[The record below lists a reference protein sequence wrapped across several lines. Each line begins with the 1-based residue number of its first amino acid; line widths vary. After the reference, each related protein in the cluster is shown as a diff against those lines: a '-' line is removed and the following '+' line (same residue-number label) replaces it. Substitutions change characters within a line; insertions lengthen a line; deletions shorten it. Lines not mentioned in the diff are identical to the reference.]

1 MSGVIETLYLLF
13 DADTDGL
20 KKGENEAKKS
30 TDNIAGM
37 FTRAAGIAAAA
48 FAAAGLGQKIMA
60 QAALND
66 QLGDTASLLGVN
78 AQQLDLWSQAA
89 VMADGTAEGFQASL
103 KSLAGEAAA
112 IATKGTSRLKPFFD
126 ELGIS
131 MVDAQGKARNVMD
144 ILPELAGAFEGL
156 SKQEALGM
164 GRKMGLDEGTI
175 MLLQRG
181 RHGVEELTGRM
192 EALGVVSEAAT
203 EAAGAY
209 DEQSKVTARIFEL
222 MASKA
227 TEYVLPAL
235 TAIQKGFEMAY
246 SFIQQHPDLIKGV
259 GIAFGVAGAVIFASY
274 VPAMWAAAS
283 ATLAAAA
290 PFLLV
295 AAAVGAIGLAFAL
308 AWEDIRVWQAGGD
321 SLIGKFLGSW
331 IEMEDTVFR
340 TFDSIGEY
348 WDRVIENIVSGIEK
362 AVALWKD
369 IKGGGGALWDDAKS
383 ALGIGSDNHSQK
395 GAQMIGLADSAP
407 MNSVTSSAITNGN
420 SSVSKDNS
428 VKIDKIEVNT
438 QATDAEGISKGLMG
452 GLQQH
457 FSAAIDQSDDGLLA

>member
-1 MSGVIETLYLLF
+1 MSGVFETLYLLL

-20 KKGENEAKKS
+20 KKGENEAKQS
-30 TDNIAGM
+30 SDNIAGM
-37 FTRAAGIAAAA
+37 FTKAAGVVAAA
-48 FAAAGLGQKIMA
+48 FAAMAVGQRIMD

-66 QLGDTASLLGVN
+66 QLGDTAALMGVN
-78 AQQLDLWSQAA
+78 AQELDLWTQAA
-89 VMADGTAEGFQASL
+89 VMADGTVEGFQGSL
-103 KSLAGEAAA
+103 KGLAGEAAA

-156 SKQEALGM
+156 SKQESLGM

-181 RHGVEELTGRM
+181 RRGVEELKARM
-192 EALGVVSEAAT
+192 EALGVVSDKAT
-203 EAAGAY
+203 EAAGKY
-209 DEQSKVTARIFEL
+209 DEQSKITARIWEL

-235 TAIQKGFEMAY
+235 TAIHKGFELVY
-246 SFIQQHPDLIKGV
+246 GFIQRHPDLIKGV
-259 GIAFGVAGAVIFASY
+259 GIALAAVGAVIFASY
-274 VPAMWAAAS
+274 VPAMWAATT
-283 ATLAAAA
+283 ATIGMLA
-290 PFLLV
+290 PFLAV

-308 AWEDIRVWQAGGD
+308 AWEDIQVWQAGGD
-321 SLIGKFLGSW
+321 SLIGSWLGSW
-331 IEMEDTVFR
+331 ESFSSQFGDIVETVMGYIQKVVDAYMTARDTVSKG
-340 TFDSIGEY
+340 FDVGGDAINAARDKTSS
-348 WDRVIENIVSGIEK
+348 WIEK
-362 AVALWKD
+362 
-369 IKGGGGALWDDAKS
+369 GA
-383 ALGIGSDNHSQK
+383 N
-395 GAQMIGLADSAP
+395 MIGMADSSPINAT
-407 MNSVTSSAITNGN
+407 TSNAISNGN

-428 VKIDKIEVNT
+428 VKIEKVEIST
-438 QATDAEGISKGLMG
+438 QATDADGISKGLMG

>member
-1 MSGVIETLYLLF
+1 MAGVFETLYLLF

-37 FTRAAGIAAAA
+37 FTKAAGIAAAA

-131 MVDAQGKARNVMD
+131 MVDANGKARDVMQV
-144 ILPELAGAFEGL
+144 LPELAGAFEGL
-156 SKQEALGM
+156 GKQESLGM

-181 RHGVEELTGRM
+181 RRGVEELTGRM

-235 TAIQKGFEMAY
+235 TAIHRGFEMVY
-246 SFIQQHPDLIKGV
+246 GFIQQHPDLIKGV
-259 GIAFGVAGAVIFASY
+259 GIAFGVAGSIVLASY

-290 PFLLV
+290 PFLAV

-308 AWEDIRVWQAGGD
+308 AWEDIQTWQAGGD
-321 SLIGKFLGSW
+321 SLVGSWLGSW
-331 IEMEDTVFR
+331 NDFSTQIGGIVDTI
-340 TFDSIGEY
+340 IGY
-348 WDRVIENIVSGIEK
+348 IQKVIDTYMAARDIVSQCFEMG
-362 AVALWKD
+362 ANVY
-369 IKGGGGALWDDAKS
+369 GGAVDKTSGW
-383 ALGIGSDNHSQK
+383 IEK

>member
-1 MSGVIETLYLLF
+1 MSGVFETLYLLF

-37 FTRAAGIAAAA
+37 FTKAAGIAAAA

-131 MVDAQGKARNVMD
+131 MVDANGKARDVMQV
-144 ILPELAGAFEGL
+144 LPELAGAFEGL
-156 SKQEALGM
+156 GKQESLGM

-181 RHGVEELTGRM
+181 RRGVEELTGRM

-203 EAAGAY
+203 EAAGKY

-235 TAIQKGFEMAY
+235 TAIHKGFEMVY
-246 SFIQQHPDLIKGV
+246 GFIQQHPDLIKGV
-259 GIAFGVAGAVIFASY
+259 GIAFGVAGSIVLASY

-283 ATLAAAA
+283 ATLATAA
-290 PFLLV
+290 PFLAV

-308 AWEDIRVWQAGGD
+308 AWEDMQIWQSGGD
-321 SLIGKFLGSW
+321 SLIGSWLGSW
-331 IEMEDTVFR
+331 TDFSTQIGGIVDTIIGYIQKVIDTYMAARDLVSQGFEM
-340 TFDSIGEY
+340 GANAY
-348 WDRVIENIVSGIEK
+348 
-362 AVALWKD
+362 
-369 IKGGGGALWDDAKS
+369 GGAVDKTSGW
-383 ALGIGSDNHSQK
+383 IEK

-420 SSVSKDNS
+420 QSVSKDNS
-428 VKIDKIEVNT
+428 VKIDKVEINT

-452 GLQQH
+452 GLQQQ

>member
-1 MSGVIETLYLLF
+1 MAGVFETLYLLF

-89 VMADGTAEGFQASL
+89 VMADGTAEGFQGSL

-131 MVDAQGKARNVMD
+131 MVDANGKARDVMQV
-144 ILPELAGAFEGL
+144 LPELAEAFEGL
-156 SKQEALGM
+156 GKQESLGM

-181 RHGVEELTGRM
+181 RRGVEELTGRM

-235 TAIQKGFEMAY
+235 TAIQKGFEMVY

-308 AWEDIRVWQAGGD
+308 AWEDIQIWQAGGD
-321 SLIGKFLGSW
+321 SLIGSWLGSW
-331 IEMEDTVFR
+331 NDFSSSVGDIVDTIMGYIQKLVDAYMAARDLVSQGIEMGANAYDSTV
-340 TFDSIGEY
+340 GAA
-348 WDRVIENIVSGIEK
+348 SGWIEK
-362 AVALWKD
+362 
-369 IKGGGGALWDDAKS
+369 GA
-383 ALGIGSDNHSQK
+383 N
-395 GAQMIGLADSAP
+395 MIGAADSSP
-407 MNSVTSSAITNGN
+407 MNSTTSSAITNGN

>member
-1 MSGVIETLYLLF
+1 MAGVFETLYLLF

-30 TDNIAGM
+30 TDNIAEM
-37 FTRAAGIAAAA
+37 FTGVAKAAAAA
-48 FAAAGLGQKIMA
+48 FGVAAISSKIMN

-131 MVDAQGKARNVMD
+131 MVDADGKARDVMQV
-144 ILPELAGAFEGL
+144 LPELAEAFEGL
-156 SKQEALGM
+156 GKQESLGM

-181 RHGVEELTGRM
+181 RRGVEELTGRM

-235 TAIQKGFEMAY
+235 TAIHRGFEMVY
-246 SFIQQHPDLIKGV
+246 GFIQKHPDLIKGV

-283 ATLAAAA
+283 ATLATAA
-290 PFLLV
+290 PFLAV

-308 AWEDIRVWQAGGD
+308 AWEDIQVWRDGGD
-321 SLIGKFLGSW
+321 SLIGSWFGNWNDYSSQFGDNIETMIGWITKLVDMFLKAKNVVSSGFGMTDAIGW
-331 IEMEDTVFR
+331 AAGKGANIIE
-340 TFDSIGEY
+340 
-348 WDRVIENIVSGIEK
+348 
-362 AVALWKD
+362 
-369 IKGGGGALWDDAKS
+369 
-383 ALGIGSDNHSQK
+383 K
-395 GAQMIGLADSAP
+395 GAQMIGLADSSP
-407 MNSVTSSAITNGN
+407 INSTTSSAITNGN

>member
-1 MSGVIETLYLLF
+1 MSGVFETLYLLF

-30 TDNIAGM
+30 TDNIADM
-37 FTRAAGIAAAA
+37 FKKAASIATAAFGAAAIGA
-48 FAAAGLGQKIMA
+48 KIMH

-89 VMADGTAEGFQASL
+89 VMADGTAEGFQGSL

-131 MVDAQGKARNVMD
+131 MVDANGKARDVMQV
-144 ILPELAGAFEGL
+144 LPELAEAFEGL
-156 SKQEALGM
+156 GKQESLGM

-181 RHGVEELTGRM
+181 RRGVEELTGRM

-203 EAAGAY
+203 EAAGEY

-235 TAIQKGFEMAY
+235 TAIQKGFEMVY
-246 SFIQQHPDLIKGV
+246 GFIQQHPDLIKGV

-283 ATLAAAA
+283 ATLATAA
-290 PFLLV
+290 PFLAV

-308 AWEDIRVWQAGGD
+308 AWEDIQIWQAGGD
-321 SLIGKFLGSW
+321 SLIGSWLGSW
-331 IEMEDTVFR
+331 NDFSSSVGDIVDTIMGYIQKLVDAYTSARDLVSQGIEMGANAYDSTV
-340 TFDSIGEY
+340 GKA
-348 WDRVIENIVSGIEK
+348 SGWIEK
-362 AVALWKD
+362 
-369 IKGGGGALWDDAKS
+369 GAK
-383 ALGIGSDNHSQK
+383 
-395 GAQMIGLADSAP
+395 MIGMADSSP
-407 MNSVTSSAITNGN
+407 LNSTTSSAITNGN

>member
-1 MSGVIETLYLLF
+1 MAGVFETLYLLF

-89 VMADGTAEGFQASL
+89 VMADGTAEGFQGSL

-131 MVDAQGKARNVMD
+131 MVDANGKARDVMQV
-144 ILPELAGAFEGL
+144 LPELAEAFEGL
-156 SKQEALGM
+156 GKQESLGM

-181 RHGVEELTGRM
+181 RRGVEELTGRM

-235 TAIQKGFEMAY
+235 TAIQKGFEMVY

-308 AWEDIRVWQAGGD
+308 AWEDIQIWQAGGD
-321 SLIGKFLGSW
+321 SLIGSWLGSW
-331 IEMEDTVFR
+331 NDFSSSVGDIVDTIMGYIQKLVDAYMEARDLVSQGIEMGANAYDSTV
-340 TFDSIGEY
+340 GAA
-348 WDRVIENIVSGIEK
+348 SGWIEK
-362 AVALWKD
+362 
-369 IKGGGGALWDDAKS
+369 GA
-383 ALGIGSDNHSQK
+383 N
-395 GAQMIGLADSAP
+395 MIGAADSSP
-407 MNSVTSSAITNGN
+407 MNSTTSSAITNGN

>member
-1 MSGVIETLYLLF
+1 MSGVFETLYLLF

-37 FTRAAGIAAAA
+37 FTKAAGIAAAA

-89 VMADGTAEGFQASL
+89 VMADGTAEGFQGSL

-131 MVDAQGKARNVMD
+131 MVDANGKARDVMQV
-144 ILPELAGAFEGL
+144 LPELAEAFEGL
-156 SKQEALGM
+156 GKQESLGM

-181 RHGVEELTGRM
+181 RRGVEELTGRM

-203 EAAGAY
+203 EAAGKY

-235 TAIQKGFEMAY
+235 TAIQKGFEMVY
-246 SFIQQHPDLIKGV
+246 SFIQKHPDLIKGV
-259 GIAFGVAGAVIFASY
+259 GIAFGVAGSIVLASY

-290 PFLLV
+290 PFLAV

-308 AWEDIRVWQAGGD
+308 AWEDIQIWQAGGD
-321 SLIGKFLGSW
+321 SLIGSWLGSW
-331 IEMEDTVFR
+331 NDFSSNVGDIVDTIIGYIQKVVDAYMLARDTVSQG
-340 TFDSIGEY
+340 FDMGANAYDSTVGKASG
-348 WDRVIENIVSGIEK
+348 WIE
-362 AVALWKD
+362 
-369 IKGGGGALWDDAKS
+369 
-383 ALGIGSDNHSQK
+383 K
-395 GAQMIGLADSAP
+395 GAQMIGLADSSP
-407 MNSVTSSAITNGN
+407 MNSTTSSAITNGN

-457 FSAAIDQSDDGLLA
+457 FSAAIEQSDDGLLA

>member
-1 MSGVIETLYLLF
+1 MAGVFETLYLLF

-37 FTRAAGIAAAA
+37 FTKAAGIAAAA

-89 VMADGTAEGFQASL
+89 VMADGTAEGFQGSL
-103 KSLAGEAAA
+103 KGLAAEAAT

-126 ELGIS
+126 ELERGTEQRIS

-181 RHGVEELTGRM
+181 RRGVEELKTRM
-192 EALGVVSEAAT
+192 EALGVVSEKAT

-209 DEQSKVTARIFEL
+209 DEQSKITARIWEL

-235 TAIQKGFEMAY
+235 TAIHKGFEIVY
-246 SFIQQHPDLIKGV
+246 GFIQRHPDLIKGV
-259 GIAFGVAGAVIFASY
+259 GIAFAALGAVIFASY

-283 ATLAAAA
+283 ATLATAA
-290 PFLLV
+290 PFLAV

-308 AWEDIRVWQAGGD
+308 AWEDIQVWRDGGD
-321 SLIGKFLGSW
+321 SLIGSWFGNWNDYSSQFGDNIETMIGWITKLVDMFLKAKNVVSSGFGMTDAIGW
-331 IEMEDTVFR
+331 AAGKGANIIE
-340 TFDSIGEY
+340 
-348 WDRVIENIVSGIEK
+348 
-362 AVALWKD
+362 
-369 IKGGGGALWDDAKS
+369 
-383 ALGIGSDNHSQK
+383 K

>member
-1 MSGVIETLYLLF
+1 MAGVFETLYLLF

-30 TDNIAGM
+30 TDNIAEM
-37 FTRAAGIAAAA
+37 FTGVAKAAAAA
-48 FAAAGLGQKIMA
+48 FGVAAISSKIMN

-131 MVDAQGKARNVMD
+131 MLDADGKARDVMQV
-144 ILPELAGAFEGL
+144 LPELAEAFEGL
-156 SKQEALGM
+156 GKQESLGM

-181 RHGVEELTGRM
+181 RRGVEELTGRM
-192 EALGVVSEAAT
+192 ESLGVVSEAAT

-235 TAIQKGFEMAY
+235 TAIHRGFEMVY
-246 SFIQQHPDLIKGV
+246 GFIQKHPDLIKGV

-308 AWEDIRVWQAGGD
+308 AWEDIQVWQAGGD
-321 SLIGKFLGSW
+321 SVIGDFFGSW
-331 IEMEDTVFR
+331 DGYSQQF
-340 TFDSIGEY
+340 G
-348 WDRVIENIVSGIEK
+348 ENIDTMLGWLQKLVDMFLSAKNTVSQGFGVTNAIGWAAGKGAGIIE
-362 AVALWKD
+362 
-369 IKGGGGALWDDAKS
+369 
-383 ALGIGSDNHSQK
+383 K
-395 GAQMIGLADSAP
+395 GAQMIGLADSSP
-407 MNSVTSSAITNGN
+407 MNSTTSSAITNGN

-452 GLQQH
+452 GLQQQ
-457 FSAAIDQSDDGLLA
+457 FSAAIDQSDDGMLA

>member
-1 MSGVIETLYLLF
+1 MSGVFETLYLLF

-89 VMADGTAEGFQASL
+89 VMADGTAEGFQGSL

-181 RHGVEELTGRM
+181 RRGVEELKTRM
-192 EALGVVSEAAT
+192 EALGVVSEKAT

-235 TAIQKGFEMAY
+235 TAIQKGFEMVY
-246 SFIQQHPDLIKGV
+246 GFIQQHPDLIKGV

-308 AWEDIRVWQAGGD
+308 AWEDIQIWQAGGD
-321 SLIGKFLGSW
+321 SLIGSWLGSW
-331 IEMEDTVFR
+331 NDFSSSVGDIVDTIMGYIQKLVDAYTSARDLVSQGIEM
-340 TFDSIGEY
+340 GANAY
-348 WDRVIENIVSGIEK
+348 
-362 AVALWKD
+362 
-369 IKGGGGALWDDAKS
+369 GGAVEKTSGW
-383 ALGIGSDNHSQK
+383 IEK
-395 GAQMIGLADSAP
+395 GAQMIGAADSSP
-407 MNSVTSSAITNGN
+407 INSTTSSAITNGN

-428 VKIDKIEVNT
+428 VKIEKVEINT
-438 QATDAEGISKGLMG
+438 QATDAEGVSKGLMG